1 MPTTLTDVQ
10 LELQAVAHEFAEREI
25 RPVAAHHD
33 ATEEFPRDVFLKA
46 AEIGLTCFDI
56 PEEYGGGGI
65 DDLMT
70 ACLIAEELTWG
81 DAAIGNLICSAGFF
95 AGTVLELGTDA
106 QKQRWVPPLCGPDP
120 LLGAL
125 ATTEPEAG
133 LGRELRSR
141 RTPRAP
147 TDGYV
152 LNGQKTWISNAG
164 VAAFYLVFATVAPGH
179 ALEGHHGVR
188 RRARR
193 PRLRGRRRRWA
204 SSASAASR
212 PRSSSCT
219 TSRCPRTGASATRA
233 RASTA

>member
-10 LELQAVAHEFAEREI
+10 QELQAVAHEFAEREI

-95 AGTVLELGTDA
+95 AGTVLELGTEQ
-106 QKQRWVPPLCGPDP
+106 QKQRWVPPRCGPDP

-133 LGRELRSR
+133 S
-141 RTPRAP
+141 
-147 TDGYV
+147 D
-152 LNGQKTWISNAG
+152 AG
-164 VAAFYLVFATVAPGH
+164 AIATHAARHVKRDLA
-179 ALEGHHGVR
+179 
-188 RRARR
+188 RRARD
-193 PRLRGRRRRWA
+193 W
-204 SSASAASR
+204 
-212 PRSSSCT
+212 
-219 TSRCPRTGASATRA
+219 
-233 RASTA
+233 